1 MIIRTIDKQIL
12 LTLVSN
18 YNWDPIPREVVDHWI
33 KMHGK
38 NITIEPEET
47 DSSHT
52 TRAPATKNLGMTPG
66 HRTSNRP
73 AARKSVRKIQN
84 KITKLMRAE
93 NYLGSLFVKFEIFIN
108 I

>member
-18 YNWDPIPREVVDHWI
+18 YNWDPIPREVIDHWV

-52 TRAPATKNLGMTPG
+52 TRACDKKSGDDPGSSDVQSTGGAQECEKN
-66 HRTSNRP
+66 
-73 AARKSVRKIQN
+73 IEQN
-84 KITKLMRAE
+84 NETNE
-93 NYLGSLFVKFEIFIN
+93 G
-108 I
+108 

>member
-1 MIIRTIDKQIL
+1 MIIRTIDKQTL

-18 YNWDPIPREVVDHWI
+18 YNWDPIPREVIDHWM

-52 TRAPATKNLGMTPG
+52 TRACDQKSGDDPWS
-66 HRTSNRP
+66 SNVQSTGGEQECEE
-73 AARKSVRKIQN
+73 KTEQYNETNES
-84 KITKLMRAE
+84 
-93 NYLGSLFVKFEIFIN
+93 
-108 I
+108 

>member
-18 YNWDPIPREVVDHWI
+18 YNWDPIPREVIDHWV

-38 NITIEPEET
+38 NITIESEET

-52 TRAPATKNLGMTPG
+52 TRACDQKSGDDPG
-66 HRTSNRP
+66 SSDVQSTGG
-73 AARKSVRKIQN
+73 AQECEEKTEQN
-84 KITKLMRAE
+84 NKTTQI
-93 NYLGSLFVKFEIFIN
+93 
-108 I
+108 

>member
-1 MIIRTIDKQIL
+1 MRAIDKQTL

-18 YNWDPIPREVVDHWI
+18 YNWDPIPREVIDHWV

-52 TRAPATKNLGMTPG
+52 TRACDQKSGNDPGSSDVHSTDGAQECEKNTEQNNETKEG
-66 HRTSNRP
+66 
-73 AARKSVRKIQN
+73 
-84 KITKLMRAE
+84 
-93 NYLGSLFVKFEIFIN
+93 
-108 I
+108 

>member
-18 YNWDPIPREVVDHWI
+18 YNWDTIPREVIDHWV

-52 TRAPATKNLGMTPG
+52 TRACDQKSGDDPG
-66 HRTSNRP
+66 SSDVQSTDG
-73 AARKSVRKIQN
+73 AQECEEKTEQN
-84 KITKLMRAE
+84 NETNE
-93 NYLGSLFVKFEIFIN
+93 G
-108 I
+108 

>member
-1 MIIRTIDKQIL
+1 MIMRAIDKQTL

-18 YNWDPIPREVVDHWI
+18 YTWDPIPREVIDYWV

-52 TRAPATKNLGMTPG
+52 TRACDPKSENDPG
-66 HRTSNRP
+66 LSDVQSTDGAQECKENTE
-73 AARKSVRKIQN
+73 QN
-84 KITKLMRAE
+84 NETNE
-93 NYLGSLFVKFEIFIN
+93 S
-108 I
+108 

>member
-18 YNWDPIPREVVDHWI
+18 YNWDPIPREVIDHWV

-47 DSSHT
+47 DSSNT
-52 TRAPATKNLGMTPG
+52 TRAYDQKFGDNPG
-66 HRTSNRP
+66 SSDVQSTDGAQECEENTE
-73 AARKSVRKIQN
+73 QN
-84 KITKLMRAE
+84 NETNE
-93 NYLGSLFVKFEIFIN
+93 G
-108 I
+108 

>member
-18 YNWDPIPREVVDHWI
+18 YNWDPIPREVIDHWM

-38 NITIEPEET
+38 NISIEPKET

-52 TRAPATKNLGMTPG
+52 TRACDQKSGDYPG
-66 HRTSNRP
+66 SSDVQSTGG
-73 AARKSVRKIQN
+73 AQECEEKTEQN
-84 KITKLMRAE
+84 NETNE
-93 NYLGSLFVKFEIFIN
+93 G
-108 I
+108 

>member
-18 YNWDPIPREVVDHWI
+18 YNWDPIPREVIDHWV

-52 TRAPATKNLGMTPG
+52 TRACGQKSGDNPG
-66 HRTSNRP
+66 SSDVQSTDG
-73 AARKSVRKIQN
+73 AQECEGKTEQN
-84 KITKLMRAE
+84 NETNE
-93 NYLGSLFVKFEIFIN
+93 S
-108 I
+108 

>member
-18 YNWDPIPREVVDHWI
+18 YNWDPIPREVIDHWV

-47 DSSHT
+47 DSSYT
-52 TRAPATKNLGMTPG
+52 TRACDQKFGDDPG
-66 HRTSNRP
+66 SSDVQSTDGAQECEENTE
-73 AARKSVRKIQN
+73 QN
-84 KITKLMRAE
+84 NETNE
-93 NYLGSLFVKFEIFIN
+93 G
-108 I
+108 

>member
-18 YNWDPIPREVVDHWI
+18 YNWDPIPREVIDHWV

-52 TRAPATKNLGMTPG
+52 TRACDQKSGDDPG
-66 HRTSNRP
+66 SSDVQSTDDAQECEENTE
-73 AARKSVRKIQN
+73 QN
-84 KITKLMRAE
+84 NETNE
-93 NYLGSLFVKFEIFIN
+93 G
-108 I
+108 

>member
-1 MIIRTIDKQIL
+1 MIIRTIDKQTL

-18 YNWDPIPREVVDHWI
+18 YNWDPIPRGVIDYWV

-38 NITIEPEET
+38 NITIEPEEPKET

-66 HRTSNRP
+66 HRTSN
-73 AARKSVRKIQN
+73 
-84 KITKLMRAE
+84 
-93 NYLGSLFVKFEIFIN
+93 
-108 I
+108 

>member
-1 MIIRTIDKQIL
+1 MIMRAIDKQAL

-18 YNWDPIPREVVDHWI
+18 YNWDPIPREVIDHWV

-52 TRAPATKNLGMTPG
+52 TRACDQKSGNDPG
-66 HRTSNRP
+66 SSDVQLTDCAQECEENTE
-73 AARKSVRKIQN
+73 QN
-84 KITKLMRAE
+84 NETNE
-93 NYLGSLFVKFEIFIN
+93 G
-108 I
+108 

>member
-18 YNWDPIPREVVDHWI
+18 YNWDPIPREVIDHWV

-47 DSSHT
+47 DSFHT
-52 TRAPATKNLGMTPG
+52 TRACDQKSGNDPG
-66 HRTSNRP
+66 SPDVQSTDS
-73 AARKSVRKIQN
+73 AQECEEKTEQN
-84 KITKLMRAE
+84 NETNE
-93 NYLGSLFVKFEIFIN
+93 S
-108 I
+108 

>member
-1 MIIRTIDKQIL
+1 MIIRTIDKQVL

-18 YNWDPIPREVVDHWI
+18 YNWDPIPREVIDHWV

-52 TRAPATKNLGMTPG
+52 TRACDQKSGNDPG
-66 HRTSNRP
+66 SSDVQSIDGAQECGKKTE
-73 AARKSVRKIQN
+73 QN
-84 KITKLMRAE
+84 NETNE
-93 NYLGSLFVKFEIFIN
+93 G
-108 I
+108 

>member
-18 YNWDPIPREVVDHWI
+18 YNWDPIPREVVDHWM

-47 DSSHT
+47 DSPHT
-52 TRAPATKNLGMTPG
+52 TRACDQKSGDDLGPSDVQSTG
-66 HRTSNRP
+66 GAQECEEKTE
-73 AARKSVRKIQN
+73 QN
-84 KITKLMRAE
+84 NETNE
-93 NYLGSLFVKFEIFIN
+93 G
-108 I
+108 

>member
-1 MIIRTIDKQIL
+1 MTVRIIDKQTL

-18 YNWDPIPREVVDHWI
+18 YNWDPIPREVIDHWV

-52 TRAPATKNLGMTPG
+52 TRACDQKSGDDPWSSDVQSTDSAQECEEKTEKDNKATQ
-66 HRTSNRP
+66 
-73 AARKSVRKIQN
+73 I
-84 KITKLMRAE
+84 
-93 NYLGSLFVKFEIFIN
+93 
-108 I
+108 

>member
-12 LTLVSN
+12 FTLVSN
-18 YNWDPIPREVVDHWI
+18 YNWDPIPREVIDHWV

-52 TRAPATKNLGMTPG
+52 TRACNQKSGDDPG
-66 HRTSNRP
+66 SSDVQSTDG
-73 AARKSVRKIQN
+73 AQECEEKTEQN
-84 KITKLMRAE
+84 NKTNE
-93 NYLGSLFVKFEIFIN
+93 G
-108 I
+108 

>member
-18 YNWDPIPREVVDHWI
+18 YNWDPIPREVIDHWV

-47 DSSHT
+47 EETDSSHT
-52 TRAPATKNLGMTPG
+52 TRACDPKSENNPG
-66 HRTSNRP
+66 SSDVQSTDSAQECEEN
-73 AARKSVRKIQN
+73 IEQN
-84 KITKLMRAE
+84 NKTNE
-93 NYLGSLFVKFEIFIN
+93 G
-108 I
+108 

>member
-18 YNWDPIPREVVDHWI
+18 YNWDPIPREVIDHWV

-38 NITIEPEET
+38 SITIELEET

-52 TRAPATKNLGMTPG
+52 TRACDQKSGDDPG
-66 HRTSNRP
+66 SSDVQSTDGAQECEENTE
-73 AARKSVRKIQN
+73 QN
-84 KITKLMRAE
+84 NETNE
-93 NYLGSLFVKFEIFIN
+93 G
-108 I
+108 